1 MKDDFERLQEQIKRR
16 NEKEQAAKEI
26 AQYYRDEQ
34 LQKIE
39 KKNEKNKKA
48 AEKVRVQHRK
58 LEIQSVKNY
67 KKNLIEIEE
76 KQRKD

>member
-1 MKDDFERLQEQIKRR
+1 M
-16 NEKEQAAKEI
+16 
-26 AQYYRDEQ
+26 
-34 LQKIE
+34 QKIE
-39 KKNEKNKKA
+39 KQNEKGKKA

-76 KQRKD
+76 RQRKD